1 MRAIRPA
8 FLAAALLAA
17 CLPHHPAQ
25 ACTKEE
31 YAAQFGAPYVLE
43 SGGGSDPAI
52 EDGRLAVTVTYESPC
67 PGGGSEFTATFKDHE
82 GMHILLASRAEPT
95 CERALFAPAPVT
107 ARVSM
112 DLPGEA
118 KELMHIAP
126 GGTRYIAFPPDGDY
140 ELMVL
145 EERGAPPSDCGG
157 ERGERNE
164 SGVGPGPAAG
174 GG

>member
-52 EDGRLAVTVTYESPC
+52 EDGRLVR
-67 PGGGSEFTATFKDHE
+67 D
-82 GMHILLASRAEPT
+82 R
-95 CERALFAPAPVT
+95 PAPGPL
-107 ARVSM
+107 A
-112 DLPGEA
+112 GEA
-118 KELMHIAP
+118 GH
-126 GGTRYIAFPPDGDY
+126 
-140 ELMVL
+140 
-145 EERGAPPSDCGG
+145 
-157 ERGERNE
+157 
-164 SGVGPGPAAG
+164 AG
-174 GG
+174 RSW